1 MARAPLAQGWK
12 RQEASNMTT
21 TTDVTEERFKDARLY
36 KSVHGIDLEEFYTSG
51 HRTCQGCESALVT
64 RDFAKAAG
72 PRTVVTGATGCM
84 YVANTSYMTTPWV
97 VPWMHT
103 QLGGGGASAV
113 GMAAGLRALMRK
125 GKIPEEKI
133 NVINFSGDLGG
144 GDMGLGGISGALQ
157 TDYDLLIIIYD
168 NESAANTDIQATNM
182 TPWGAQTTFTPTGS
196 KKRIMHEKWKKNV
209 APMLAIGH
217 PNCKYVATACA
228 TFPPMDYMNKVKKA
242 LSIGGPTLIHT
253 MDPCPKGW
261 DYHPRYS
268 GDLGQL
274 VIKTGIFPLYEIIK
288 GEVHYTYD
296 ARKTKRVPV
305 REYLEKQ
312 GRFSHFIDEDFEY
325 VQARV
330 DEMWNDWEI
339 PGVAPIKGWLSVRQ

>member
-1 MARAPLAQGWK
+1 MA
-12 RQEASNMTT
+12 TT
-21 TTDVTEERFKDARLY
+21 TGVSKEEFKDAKLY
-36 KSVHGIDLEEFYTSG
+36 KSVHGIDMEEFYTSG
-51 HRTCQGCESALVT
+51 HRTCQGCESALVM
-64 RDFAKAAG
+64 RDFAKASG

-113 GMAAGLRALMRK
+113 GMAAGLKALMRK
-125 GKIPEEKI
+125 GKIPQEKI

-144 GDMGLGGISGALQ
+144 GDMGLGGISGAMQ
-157 TDYDLLIIIYD
+157 TDYDMLIIIYD

-196 KKRIMHEKWKKNV
+196 KKRIMHEKWKKNL
-209 APMLAIGH
+209 APMIAIGH

-242 LSIGGPTLIHT
+242 LSVGGPTLIHT

-274 VIKTGIFPLYEIIK
+274 AIKTGIFPLYEIIK
-288 GEVHYTYD
+288 GEVVYTYD

-312 GRFSHFIDEDFEY
+312 GRFSHFIDSDFEF
-325 VQARV
+325 VQSKV

>member
-1 MARAPLAQGWK
+1 MNK
-12 RQEASNMTT
+12 EMTT
-21 TTDVTEERFKDARLY
+21 ETKIEEFKGANLY
-36 KSVHGIDLEEFYTSG
+36 NNVHKIDLQEFYTSG
-51 HRTCQGCESALVT
+51 HRTCQGCESALVM
-64 RDFAKAAG
+64 RDFIKAAG

-125 GKIPEEKI
+125 GKLPTEKI

-144 GDMGLGGISGALQ
+144 GDMGIGGISMALQ
-157 TDYDLLIIIYD
+157 TNYDLLIIMYD
-168 NESAANTDIQATNM
+168 NESAANTDIQATSS

-196 KKRIMHEKWKKNV
+196 KERIMQKKWKKNV
-209 APMLAIGH
+209 AAMLAVGH

-242 LSIGGPTLIHT
+242 LTIGGPTFIHT
-253 MDPCPKGW
+253 LDPCPKGW

-268 GDLGQL
+268 GELGQL
-274 VIKTGIFPLYEIIK
+274 AVKTGVFPLYEIVR
-288 GEVHYTYD
+288 GEVRYTYD
-296 ARKTKRVPV
+296 ATSKKRIPV

-312 GRFSHFIDEDFEY
+312 GRFSHFVDEDYEFF
-325 VQARV
+325 QQTV
-330 DEMWNDWEI
+330 DEMWEEWEV
-339 PGVAPIKGWLSVRQ
+339 PGIAPIKGALKSRK